1 MSTDLGFETW
11 SNTLIETSGGDA
23 QVFVAT
29 EGVEPLLV
37 DGEIDPHAWNALT
50 NGMIYVRNIA
60 AGMAKADAANAA
72 TYRANADAYV
82 EQLGKVHDNA
92 VSEFSALPDE
102 RRTVVTAH
110 DAFGYLEQAYGLTF
124 LAPVGIDTDAE
135 PSASDLAALI
145 DHLNEIGAGALF
157 VENIT
162 SPALVEQIS
171 RETGLE
177 IGGALVLGCFVR
189 ERRTRDQLRRDVR
202 TQSEGVDH
210 CPAVGQLM
218 FRMPGS
224 RLPRIGVTPVAPGVA
239 SELEPQTVGL
249 ARTGSR
255 RAEGRRNADIPPSDI
270 APQRLVLDLRANAGG
285 DFDRMRRVASLFAG
299 PRPGA
304 IRLHGR
310 EGVTEVPL
318 PVPLRA
324 VEIGALDVLIGPET
338 ASSAEVLAALLRRHA
353 GARLVGARTLG
364 KDWLSRLVPPDHDW
378 RLSIRGRAHRSTGR
392 AAGAGSRARYPGRA
406 ARRAVTGVPSSA
418 CLIRGPRARRI
429 VNGLGGKVSP
439 LVH

>member
-1 MSTDLGFETW
+1 MKALVSGLILLVLSVTGPAAAADRIQVVASFSILGDMVRQVTGDLAEVTTIVGPDADAHVYEPSTSDAKAVAGADVIFVNGLGFETW
-11 SNTLIETSGGDA
+11 SNALIETSGGDA

-60 AGMAKADAANAA
+60 AGMAKVDAANAA

-92 VSEFSALPDE
+92 VSEFSALPED

-177 IGGALVLGCFVR
+177 IGGRLFSDAL
-189 ERRTRDQLRRDVR
+189 
-202 TQSEGVDH
+202 SEKGG
-210 CPAVGQLM
+210 PATSYVAM
-218 FRMPGS
+218 F
-224 RLPRIGVTPVAPGVA
+224 
-239 SELEPQTVGL
+239 EH
-249 ARTGSR
+249 
-255 RAEGRRNADIPPSDI
+255 N
-270 APQRLVLDLRANAGG
+270 LRA
-285 DFDRMRRVASLFAG
+285 L
-299 PRPGA
+299 
-304 IRLHGR
+304 I
-310 EGVTEVPL
+310 T
-318 PVPLRA
+318 
-324 VEIGALDVLIGPET
+324 ALQ
-338 ASSAEVLAALLRRHA
+338 S
-353 GARLVGARTLG
+353 
-364 KDWLSRLVPPDHDW
+364 
-378 RLSIRGRAHRSTGR
+378 
-392 AAGAGSRARYPGRA
+392 GS
-406 ARRAVTGVPSSA
+406 
-418 CLIRGPRARRI
+418 
-429 VNGLGGKVSP
+429 
-439 LVH
+439 